1 MKTGSLCALVLALAL
16 PAVAQTEPQLEP
28 LIPQSAPSPQKDQKK
43 PARKKRAPKKPPPG
57 DARVAAP
64 QEGEAGQLALPPL
77 APLAPSA
84 ARARRTRS
92 VGVLVLG
99 ALRDGAAELVS
110 DGLRAVL
117 KLAPSV
123 RDAIALEAPRPCT
136 NEACWLV
143 AGEAANVDQVLVTTL
158 LGGTLRIKLVDVV
171 THRHL
176 AQAQQERVSSDPA
189 EATAWSEAL
198 ACKLFV
204 PGGCT
209 GEAVVDAP
217 EGVELEL
224 DGQPLQR
231 GEKRILPVGVHALRI
246 KEGEKISS
254 RPLAVLHESA
264 AALSIAPPPA
274 APPAPVPVVSA
285 PTEPAPAAAVTTLP
299 SPAPRRTWTRTAG
312 YATAGAAVVAAAAGV
327 YFGAKSRSDLNRAEA
342 SYRANGAYQPSDLDA
357 LRSGNSAA
365 HTANAL
371 LIASGVLLAAG
382 AALTFAF

>member
-99 ALRDGAAELVS
+99 ALRDAAAERVS

-123 RDAIALEAPRPCT
+123 RDAVALEAPQPCT

-158 LGGTLRIKLVDVV
+158 VGGTLRIKLVDVV

-189 EATAWSEAL
+189 EATAWGEAL
-198 ACKLFV
+198 ACKLLV

-209 GEAVVDAP
+209 GEAVVDGP
-217 EGVELEL
+217 EGIELEL
-224 DGQPLQR
+224 DGQPLRR

-246 KEGEKISS
+246 KEGENTSS
-254 RPLAVLHESA
+254 RQLVVLHESA
-264 AALSIAPPPA
+264 AALSIAPA
-274 APPAPVPVVSA
+274 LAPPDPVPVVSA
-285 PTEPAPAAAVTTLP
+285 PIEPAPAAAVTTMP

-327 YFGAKSRSDLNRAEA
+327 YFGAKSRSDLDRAESA
-342 SYRANGAYQPSDLDA
+342 YRTNGAYQPSDLEA